1 MNRSFTY
8 KTLDKENVKEI
19 VSLQQ
24 DNNFS
29 DGWSEDMLINGFV
42 KGILEA
48 FGIYYGEKLIA
59 FLTYSFCDDFGE
71 IQDLLVDGS
80 FRKKGIASTLINNF
94 FETSK
99 KNNIKKIFLE
109 VRESNVIGINFYRKN
124 GFSIFNTRKKYYSDG
139 ENAQVMQKTL

>member
-1 MNRSFTY
+1 MNLSFTY